1 MMKNLAMS
9 YLRTW
14 PLPDIISHWKV
25 AAHTLLLTRC
35 CCTGSCSPLLCQ
47 IIEPDNSPMPC
58 NDAGRTYIH
67 IAGALYFTIICEMVM
82 WGFLIKLY
90 LDMHINTKFD
100 MHKANKIY
108 SGSSDLFDME
118 KHVEPFMEIVVPYM
132 DSIQELKQFF
142 DAYFYLCGVTTVLFI
157 FRMFE
162 YLDFQGKLNAITQTF
177 KVGVG
182 ELAHLLLVL
191 NVAVTGFSFLGYI
204 LFGAQVKAFRNF
216 STAFISIWEM
226 CFGLFKLKP
235 IQIKYYNPAAGYM
248 YEFMFKMLITML
260 LLKMVVAIIFD
271 AYKSTAI
278 KTRKTAPTVPADM
291 RRLWF
296 HTRNWIV
303 GGDGY
308 VEPDL
313 ISKFMHSSA
322 VRMMRGEDGVLRER
336 KFITESELPKLF
348 RKVMR
353 ESIEHLDQKAKNHV
367 KCDWILE
374 RYGKIRCIYRESI
387 EMPATDI
394 ARVRAI
400 YRRYD
405 LDSSG
410 TISTSEFALALAD
423 LKHPMAHDT
432 DYVQKSL
439 TVVDVDKSGDV
450 NARVGVKLSKTV
462 VCFFR

>member
-1 MMKNLAMS
+1 ML
-9 YLRTW
+9 
-14 PLPDIISHWKV
+14 IGCCG
-25 AAHTLLLTRC
+25 AAVLFLLLGQHYDEESGNVVSAHLAAARHHFALEGRCPHCCCPHC

-278 KTRKTAPTVPADM
+278 KTRKTAPTVPDAQAVVPYPELDCG
-291 RRLWF
+291 RRWVCGAGPNLQV
-296 HTRNWIV
+296 HAQLCS
-303 GGDGY
+303 
-308 VEPDL
+308 PD
-313 ISKFMHSSA
+313 
-322 VRMMRGEDGVLRER
+322 D
-336 KFITESELPKLF
+336 
-348 RKVMR
+348 
-353 ESIEHLDQKAKNHV
+353 
-367 KCDWILE
+367 
-374 RYGKIRCIYRESI
+374 
-387 EMPATDI
+387 
-394 ARVRAI
+394 AR
-400 YRRYD
+400 
-405 LDSSG
+405 
-410 TISTSEFALALAD
+410 
-423 LKHPMAHDT
+423 
-432 DYVQKSL
+432 
-439 TVVDVDKSGDV
+439 
-450 NARVGVKLSKTV
+450 
-462 VCFFR
+462 